1 MSEKPLIESIR
12 DYICTCPYLSEGC
25 CLLIDYLGD
34 KAVEYTVEA
43 VPCNPIYK
51 EYVDGEKVKQFLFV
65 FASREYFE
73 ADINTCIANLHFY
86 EKFEDWID
94 DNNEAGIYPD
104 LGENKVPVSLEV
116 LTRGYVLSAD
126 EETARYQIQLRL
138 IYEEEK

>member
-1 MSEKPLIESIR
+1 MSNKPLIESIR
-12 DYICTCPYLSEGC
+12 DYISAFPDLSENC

-34 KAVEYTVEA
+34 KPVEYTVEA
-43 VPCNPIYK
+43 VPCDPVYK

-73 ADINTCIANLHFY
+73 ADVNTCIENLHFY
-86 EKFEDWID
+86 ENFEEWIEQNN
-94 DNNEAGIYPD
+94 DNGVFSD
-104 LGENKVPVSLEV
+104 LGSNRTPVSLEV

-138 IYEEEK
+138 VYEEE

>member
-1 MSEKPLIESIR
+1 MSNKPIIESIR
-12 DYICTCPYLSEGC
+12 DYISAFPDLSENC

-34 KAVEYTVEA
+34 KPVEYTVEA
-43 VPCNPIYK
+43 VPCNPVYK

-73 ADINTCIANLHFY
+73 ADVNTCIENLHFY
-86 EKFEDWID
+86 ENFEEWIEQNN
-94 DNNEAGIYPD
+94 DNGVFPN
-104 LGENKVPVSLEV
+104 LGGNRTPVSLEV

-138 IYEEEK
+138 IYEEE

>member
-1 MSEKPLIESIR
+1 MSNKPLIESIR
-12 DYICTCPYLSEGC
+12 DYISAFPDLSENC

-34 KAVEYTVEA
+34 KPVEYTVEA
-43 VPCNPIYK
+43 VPCDPVYK

-73 ADINTCIANLHFY
+73 ADVNTCIENLHFY
-86 EKFEDWID
+86 ENFEEWIEQNN
-94 DNNEAGIYPD
+94 DNGVFPD
-104 LGENKVPVSLEV
+104 LGSNRAPVSLEV

-138 IYEEEK
+138 VYEEE

>member
-1 MSEKPLIESIR
+1 MSNKPLIESIR
-12 DYICTCPYLSEGC
+12 DYISAFPDLSENC

-34 KAVEYTVEA
+34 KPVEYTVEA
-43 VPCNPIYK
+43 VPCNPVYK

-73 ADINTCIANLHFY
+73 ADVNTCIENLHFY
-86 EKFEDWID
+86 ENFEEWIEQNN
-94 DNNEAGIYPD
+94 DNGVFPD
-104 LGENKVPVSLEV
+104 LGSNRTPVSLEV

-138 IYEEEK
+138 VYEEE

>member
-1 MSEKPLIESIR
+1 MSNKPLIESIR
-12 DYICTCPYLSEGC
+12 DYISAFPDLSENC

-34 KAVEYTVEA
+34 KPVEYTVEA
-43 VPCNPIYK
+43 VPCNPVYK

-73 ADINTCIANLHFY
+73 ANVNTCIENLHFY
-86 EKFEDWID
+86 ENFEEWIEQNN
-94 DNNEAGIYPD
+94 DNGVFPD
-104 LGENKVPVSLEV
+104 LGSNRTPVSLEV

-138 IYEEEK
+138 VYEEE

>member
-1 MSEKPLIESIR
+1 MSNKPLIESIR
-12 DYICTCPYLSEGC
+12 DYISAFPDLSENC

-34 KAVEYTVEA
+34 KPVEYTVEA
-43 VPCNPIYK
+43 VPCDPVYK

-73 ADINTCIANLHFY
+73 ADVNTCIENLHFY
-86 EKFEDWID
+86 ENFEEWIEQNN
-94 DNNEAGIYPD
+94 DNGVFPD
-104 LGENKVPVSLEV
+104 LGSNRTPVSLEV

-138 IYEEEK
+138 VYEEE

>member
-1 MSEKPLIESIR
+1 MSNKPIIESLR
-12 DYICTCPYLSEGC
+12 DYISTFPNLSEGC

-51 EYVDGEKVKQFLFV
+51 EYVDGGKVKQFLFV

-86 EKFEDWID
+86 EEFEEWIE
-94 DNNEAGIYPD
+94 DNNEAGTFPD
-104 LGENKVPVSLEV
+104 LGENKTTVSIEV
-116 LTRGYVLSAD
+116 LTRGYALSAD

-138 IYEEEK
+138 IYEEE

>member
-12 DYICTCPYLSEGC
+12 DYICTFPELSEGC

-43 VPCNPIYK
+43 VPCDPIYK

-86 EKFEDWID
+86 ENFEEWIE
-94 DNNEAGIYPD
+94 DNSENGIFPD

>member
-1 MSEKPLIESIR
+1 MSNKPIIESLR
-12 DYICTCPYLSEGC
+12 DYISTFPNLSEGC

-51 EYVDGEKVKQFLFV
+51 EYVDGGKVKQFLFV

-86 EKFEDWID
+86 EEFEEWIE
-94 DNNEAGIYPD
+94 DNNEAGTFPD
-104 LGENKVPVSLEV
+104 LGENKTTIS
-116 LTRGYVLSAD
+116 
-126 EETARYQIQLRL
+126 I
-138 IYEEEK
+138 

>member
-1 MSEKPLIESIR
+1 MSNKPLIESIR
-12 DYICTCPYLSEGC
+12 DYISAFPDLSENC

-34 KAVEYTVEA
+34 KPVEYTVEA
-43 VPCNPIYK
+43 VPCDPVYK

-73 ADINTCIANLHFY
+73 ADVNTCIENLHFY
-86 EKFEDWID
+86 ENFEEWIEQNN
-94 DNNEAGIYPD
+94 DNGVFPD
-104 LGENKVPVSLEV
+104 LGSNRTPVSLEV

-138 IYEEEK
+138 IYEEE

>member
-1 MSEKPLIESIR
+1 MSNKPLIESIR
-12 DYICTCPYLSEGC
+12 DYISAFPDLSENC

-34 KAVEYTVEA
+34 KPVEYTVEA
-43 VPCNPIYK
+43 VPCDPVYK

-73 ADINTCIANLHFY
+73 ADVNTCIENLHFY
-86 EKFEDWID
+86 ENFEEWIEQNN
-94 DNNEAGIYPD
+94 DNGVFPD
-104 LGENKVPVSLEV
+104 LGSNRTPVSLEV